1 MGDTKQLPP
10 TSFFDVE
17 TNIESDDDI
26 DIQDVESILH
36 LCKSSLPSRMLKC
49 HYRSRHQSLI
59 AVSNMEFYNNE
70 LCIFP
75 SPAKN
80 SDELGL
86 KFVYNKDSVYD
97 RGGSSQNRIEAR
109 DVINYAI
116 NHFKSM
122 EIVKV

>member
-17 TNIESDDDI
+17 TNIELDDDI

-59 AVSNMEFYNNE
+59 AVSNMEFYNNQLMYIPISCKE
-70 LCIFP
+70 
-75 SPAKN
+75 
-80 SDELGL
+80 
-86 KFVYNKDSVYD
+86 
-97 RGGSSQNRIEAR
+97 
-109 DVINYAI
+109 
-116 NHFKSM
+116 
-122 EIVKV
+122 